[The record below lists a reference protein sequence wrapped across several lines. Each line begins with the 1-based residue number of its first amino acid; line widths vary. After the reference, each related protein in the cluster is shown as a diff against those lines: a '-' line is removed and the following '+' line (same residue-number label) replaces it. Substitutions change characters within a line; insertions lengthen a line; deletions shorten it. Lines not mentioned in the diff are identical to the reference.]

1 VRRSLADDVMG
12 KKQPEV
18 DVLAQLQEMLGSA
31 IGLARELAGDDL
43 FGRMIAVFQKMPM
56 EDRSIIIGVLER
68 EVTGRL
74 LARATEKPVG
84 QSTHVNP
91 NARLYV
97 RAHSTAID
105 PRMFD
110 RDEMMIA
117 DVRAMRIAGLIR
129 HVPEIYTLWKEAL
142 REATGHVDEPEL
154 ANAEQLLRD
163 GLEAIDEARAAARAE
178 QPSSGPV
185 DAPARKQRP

>member
-56 EDRSIIIGVLER
+56 EDRSII
-68 EVTGRL
+68 TGRL

-142 REATGHVDEPEL
+142 REATDHVDEAEL

-163 GLEAIDEARAAARAE
+163 GLDAIDEARAAARAE
-178 QPSSGPV
+178 EPSSGPV